1 MNEIRITENDSIV
14 FHLHSSG
21 ALGEGVSGFPCTAEF
36 NLKSIL
42 GGIKM
47 KNLQFTLFL
56 FLICITVNVQSQESS
71 DISKKFE
78 LKYQMKKGKEFTF
91 FSLGYGNKYAKTNS
105 SLTFISSRER
115 ELIQDWEVL
124 SSNENY
130 TVFELEY
137 NKLEFIDT
145 DKEKNITK
153 TNFSPVI
160 GKKVR
165 LTISSNGKMSNFK
178 GFNNLPS
185 VSFPNGEMDSSLY
198 RAELTHMFPILPSK
212 PVKIG
217 DTWSREAWGF
227 TIEYKLISEIEFN
240 GYDCV
245 RIFAQI
251 KPGKTTFERKD
262 QNGNEYNINM
272 IGGGYSDIYYFAY
285 KEGMIL
291 YRFSVNSYREDIHT
305 SEEDKILQHLIR
317 DQIWEEH
324 VIFKN

>member
-1 MNEIRITENDSIV
+1 MKKDQ
-14 FHLHSSG
+14 F
-21 ALGEGVSGFPCTAEF
+21 AL
-36 NLKSIL
+36 L
-42 GGIKM
+42 
-47 KNLQFTLFL
+47 L
-56 FLICITVNVQSQESS
+56 FLIGIAVNVQSQESS
-71 DISKKFE
+71 NISKKFD

-91 FSLGYGNKYAKTNS
+91 SSLGYGNRYSKTND
-105 SLTFISSRER
+105 SLIFISSRER

-137 NKLEFIDT
+137 KKLEFIDT
-145 DKEKNITK
+145 DKEKNLTK
-153 TNFSPVI
+153 TNFFPVI

-165 LTISSNGKMSNFK
+165 LTVSSNGKMSDFK
-178 GFNNLPS
+178 GFNKLPS
-185 VSFPNGEMDSSLY
+185 VSIPNGEMDSSLY
-198 RAELTHMFPILPSK
+198 KAELTHMFPLLPLK

-227 TIEYKLISEIEFN
+227 NINYKLISEIEFN

-251 KPGKTTFERKD
+251 KPGETTFDRKD
-262 QNGNEYNINM
+262 QNGNEYKINM

-291 YRFSVNSYREDIHT
+291 YRFSVNSNREDIHI
-305 SEEDKILQHLIR
+305 SQEDKILQHFIR